1 MTPPCSRNVL
11 HMVYVENLIYER
23 LYVWLMQARLNAY
36 AGRIEYTYDLVETA
50 DSKTHRDPLSAG
62 DGVRGRCQSEV
73 EQKLFARPEGSSLH
87 VREDAGTESPDCT
100 LTGKKYAVGASE
112 IEAESRA
119 CQDCRWHDGV
129 WVFDCG
135 AHIMYTS

>member
-1 MTPPCSRNVL
+1 MGKAL
-11 HMVYVENLIYER
+11 
-23 LYVWLMQARLNAY
+23 
-36 AGRIEYTYDLVETA
+36 EYTYDLVETA
-50 DSKTHRDPLSAG
+50 G
-62 DGVRGRCQSEV
+62 DGVRGRCHSEV
-73 EQKLFARPEGSSLH
+73 EQRLFARPEGSSLH
-87 VREDAGTESPDCT
+87 VREDAGTVSLDCT